1 MSELVAHLDR
11 QVRSTRRLLGIVI
24 SQATAIR
31 ERDVE
36 TVLSKLG
43 ELQGEMVQRAQL
55 EQERDG
61 LMKRSAALLRI
72 DPAEVDIDALVTL
85 ETPQDAV
92 VARDLSAE
100 LKGLLAETARLHD
113 RNRALIRQE
122 LSFLDHLM
130 RMLSGTMRTGYSPDG
145 MTRAP
150 QALNAVNATA

>member
-1 MSELVAHLDR
+1 MPSALK
-11 QVRSTRRLLGIVI
+11 RRPQDHTSSADCRWIVI

-36 TVLSKLG
+36 TVLSKLA

-85 ETPQDAV
+85 ETPDDAV
-92 VARDLSAE
+92 VALGYHPDAV
-100 LKGLLAETARLHD
+100 
-113 RNRALIRQE
+113 ALPQ
-122 LSFLDHLM
+122 DAQ
-130 RMLSGTMRTGYSPDG
+130 SPE
-145 MTRAP
+145 
-150 QALNAVNATA
+150 